1 MSSNSLISPNIL
13 KEDLRMSEINEI
25 GKRFDRALSVLQV
38 SNKEIS
44 ELFDTS
50 SQNVSNLK
58 KADRLNDLMSR
69 IAIKYDIN
77 LNWLM
82 SGIGDMFIQKDTFTQ
97 YGVGNQQIGTQNNPD
112 SSNINNFG
120 SPKTQNID
128 EDILKLVEALSSV
141 ANALNKKQE
150 LKQELTKLIS
160 TLPTL

>member
-1 MSSNSLISPNIL
+1 
-13 KEDLRMSEINEI
+13 MSEINEI
-25 GKRFDRALSVLQV
+25 GSRFDKALSVLQV

-50 SQNVSNLK
+50 SQNISNLK

-82 SGIGDMFIQKDTFTQ
+82 SGNGDMFTQKDTFTQ
-97 YGVGNQQIGTQNNPD
+97 HGNGNQQIGTQNNRD
-112 SSNINNFG
+112 SSNINNIG
-120 SPKTQNID
+120 ITKTQNID
-128 EDILKLVEALSSV
+128 EDILKLVEALNSV
-141 ANALNKKQE
+141 ASALNKKQE

>member
-1 MSSNSLISPNIL
+1 
-13 KEDLRMSEINEI
+13 MSEINEI
-25 GKRFDRALSVLQV
+25 GGRFDRALSVLQV
-38 SNKEIS
+38 SNKKIS

-82 SGIGDMFIQKDTFTQ
+82 SGNGDMFVQKDTFTQ
-97 YGVGNQQIGTQNNPD
+97 QGSGNQQIGTQNNPD
-112 SSNINNFG
+112 GSNINNFG
-120 SPKTQNID
+120 STKTQNID

>member
-1 MSSNSLISPNIL
+1 MS
-13 KEDLRMSEINEI
+13 KINEI
-25 GKRFDRALSVLQV
+25 GSRFDRALSVLQI

-69 IAIKYDIN
+69 IAIKYNIN

-82 SGIGDMFIQKDTFTQ
+82 SGNGNMFAQKDTFTQ
-97 YGVGNQQIGTQNNPD
+97 HGSGNQQIGAQNNRD
-112 SSNINNFG
+112 SSNINDIG
-120 SPKTQNID
+120 ITSKSQNID
-128 EDILKLVEALSSV
+128 DDILKLVEALNSV
-141 ANALNKKQE
+141 ANVLNKKQE
-150 LKQELTKLIS
+150 LKNELTKLIS

>member
-1 MSSNSLISPNIL
+1 
-13 KEDLRMSEINEI
+13 MSEINEI
-25 GKRFDRALSVLQV
+25 GSRFDRALSILQV

-82 SGIGDMFIQKDTFTQ
+82 SGNGDMFVQKDTFTQ
-97 YGVGNQQIGTQNNPD
+97 HGSGNQQIGTQNNRD
-112 SSNINNFG
+112 SSNINNIG
-120 SPKTQNID
+120 ITSKSQNID
-128 EDILKLVEALSSV
+128 DDILKLVEALNSV

-160 TLPTL
+160 ALPTL